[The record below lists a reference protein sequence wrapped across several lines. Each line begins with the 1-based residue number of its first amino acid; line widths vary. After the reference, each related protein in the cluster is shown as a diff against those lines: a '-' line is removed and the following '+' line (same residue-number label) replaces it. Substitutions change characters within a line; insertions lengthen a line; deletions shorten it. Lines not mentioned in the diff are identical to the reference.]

1 MEIVM
6 SLVFA
11 SVLLVFMIYPAIKI
25 VEFLETKM
33 TITDK
38 MYNILTVSITILLA
52 LIVGA
57 GLYFI

>member
-1 MEIVM
+1 M
-6 SLVFA
+6 SIIMTLVFS
-11 SVLLVFMIYPAIKI
+11 SVLLVFMIYPAIKL
-25 VEFLETKM
+25 VEFLEIKM

>member
-25 VEFLETKM
+25 VEFLEIKI

>member
-25 VEFLETKM
+25 IEIVEKKF
-33 TITDK
+33 TINDK
-38 MYNILTVSITILLA
+38 MYNILTVVLTIILA
-52 LIVGA
+52 LFTGVA
-57 GLYFI
+57 LYFI

>member
-25 VEFLETKM
+25 VEFLEIKM

-38 MYNILTVSITILLA
+38 MYNILTVSITILFA

>member
-1 MEIVM
+1 MHIIM
-6 SLVFA
+6 ILVFS

-25 VEFLETKM
+25 VELLETKM
-33 TITDK
+33 IITDK
-38 MYNILTVSITILLA
+38 MYNILTVVLTIILA

>member
-25 VEFLETKM
+25 VGFLETK
-33 TITDK
+33 IPISDK
-38 MYNILTVSITILLA
+38 MYSILTVSLTIVLA

>member
-6 SLVFA
+6 TLVFS

-25 VEFLETKM
+25 VELIETK
-33 TITDK
+33 TAISDK
-38 MYNILTVSITILLA
+38 TYNILTVVFTVILA